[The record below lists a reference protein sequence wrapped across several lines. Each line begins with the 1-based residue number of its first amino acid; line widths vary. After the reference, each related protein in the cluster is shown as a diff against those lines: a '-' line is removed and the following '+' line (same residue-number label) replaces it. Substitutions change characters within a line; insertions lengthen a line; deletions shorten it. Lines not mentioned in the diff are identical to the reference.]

1 MKRLTISTLL
11 SGVLFLT
18 SCNDFLNQEPLD
30 QLSPNEYLTT
40 ESNIAAFATD
50 QYQVLPTHGTY
61 GYGTFE
67 IDNNTD
73 NMAGM
78 QPNVMYAPGY
88 WKVGQEG
95 GSWYFADIYR
105 CNYFFENVLPSY
117 ENNAIVG
124 NTTNIKHY
132 IGEMYFFRAFM
143 YFERLKS
150 LGDFPIITKTYPN
163 EREALI
169 EISKRAPRNEV
180 ARFILSDLD
189 KAIEMMQNIAPSG
202 GKNRLSKDCAILLK
216 SRVALYEGSW
226 LKNFK
231 GTAFVPGGK
240 GWPGNPADVSGFN
253 SDAEVAYFLD
263 EAMKSSKVVGD
274 YIVGK
279 LADNTDT
286 PEGRNASLV
295 SINPYYTMFCD
306 ENMEGYDEILMWKQ
320 FKEGLVTSNLQMEL
334 ARNGGG
340 SGWTRGMVN
349 SFLMRNGLPI
359 YAAGSDY
366 NPDWEKEG
374 VNSTLQNRD
383 SRIVIFTKK
392 PGDANTENKGDVNYY
407 GDDGTPSYCSIR
419 FIYGDKGSLATTGFI
434 IKKGKHYS
442 SHMANDHSAGTSGGI
457 VFRAAEAMLIYM
469 EASYEKNGRID
480 GTADGYWKALRRRAK
495 VDEDYNKT
503 IAATQMSEEAKGDF
517 GAYSHGQLIDATLY
531 NIRRERRNELCAEA
545 LRWEDLKRWR
555 ACDQLIS
562 KPYRV
567 EGMLYWGSN
576 YETQL
581 ADLCKVDPAEGN
593 MSSPDLS
600 KYILPYEKITKNN
613 LIAGQKGFLFTPAHY
628 LNPIGMAVFRQ
639 TASDKNDFTSSVVYQ
654 NPGWKIEGDTGAQP
668 VE

>member
-1 MKRLTISTLL
+1 MDRQTILLISDMRQVCLAEILTKKGHNVRCLDIRNRETALQQLEKLKR
-11 SGVLFLT
+11 F
-18 SCNDFLNQEPLD
+18 
-30 QLSPNEYLTT
+30 
-40 ESNIAAFATD
+40 
-50 QYQVLPTHGTY
+50 
-61 GYGTFE
+61 
-67 IDNNTD
+67 
-73 NMAGM
+73 
-78 QPNVMYAPGY
+78 
-88 WKVGQEG
+88 
-95 GSWYFADIYR
+95 
-105 CNYFFENVLPSY
+105 
-117 ENNAIVG
+117 
-124 NTTNIKHY
+124 
-132 IGEMYFFRAFM
+132 
-143 YFERLKS
+143 
-150 LGDFPIITKTYPN
+150 
-163 EREALI
+163 
-169 EISKRAPRNEV
+169 
-180 ARFILSDLD
+180 LD
-189 KAIEMMQNIAPSG
+189 KADVLILPIPVQKVPEQEIFYDILNKNLEKKTLVMG
-202 GKNRLSKDCAILLK
+202 GCFSTEQRELLTG
-216 SRVALYEGSW
+216 R
-226 LKNFK
+226 
-231 GTAFVPGGK
+231 
-240 GWPGNPADVSGFN
+240 DIH
-253 SDAEVAYFLD
+253 FLD
-263 EAMKSSKVVGD
+263 FMEDTVVTEENAVATAEGTIAELVEKSPYNIDEAKVLVTG
-274 YIVGK
+274 YGYCGK
-279 LADNTDT
+279 AIAKRLGALGARVTVLARRK
-286 PEGRNASLV
+286 EARKEAKG
-295 SINPYYTMFCD
+295 YYTMFCD

-628 LNPIGMAVFRQ
+628 LSPIGMAVFRQ

>member
-117 ENNAIVG
+117 EDNAIVG

-202 GKNRLSKDCAILLK
+202 GKNRLSKDCATLLK

-226 LKNFK
+226 LKNIK
-231 GTAFVPGGK
+231 GTAFVPNGP
-240 GWPGNPADVSGFN
+240 GWP
-253 SDAEVAYFLD
+253 
-263 EAMKSSKVVGD
+263 
-274 YIVGK
+274 
-279 LADNTDT
+279 
-286 PEGRNASLV
+286 
-295 SINPYYTMFCD
+295 
-306 ENMEGYDEILMWKQ
+306 
-320 FKEGLVTSNLQMEL
+320 
-334 ARNGGG
+334 
-340 SGWTRGMVN
+340 
-349 SFLMRNGLPI
+349 
-359 YAAGSDY
+359 
-366 NPDWEKEG
+366 
-374 VNSTLQNRD
+374 
-383 SRIVIFTKK
+383 
-392 PGDANTENKGDVNYY
+392 
-407 GDDGTPSYCSIR
+407 
-419 FIYGDKGSLATTGFI
+419 
-434 IKKGKHYS
+434 
-442 SHMANDHSAGTSGGI
+442 
-457 VFRAAEAMLIYM
+457 
-469 EASYEKNGRID
+469 
-480 GTADGYWKALRRRAK
+480 
-495 VDEDYNKT
+495 
-503 IAATQMSEEAKGDF
+503 
-517 GAYSHGQLIDATLY
+517 
-531 NIRRERRNELCAEA
+531 
-545 LRWEDLKRWR
+545 
-555 ACDQLIS
+555 
-562 KPYRV
+562 
-567 EGMLYWGSN
+567 
-576 YETQL
+576 
-581 ADLCKVDPAEGN
+581 
-593 MSSPDLS
+593 
-600 KYILPYEKITKNN
+600 
-613 LIAGQKGFLFTPAHY
+613 
-628 LNPIGMAVFRQ
+628 
-639 TASDKNDFTSSVVYQ
+639 
-654 NPGWKIEGDTGAQP
+654 
-668 VE
+668 

>member
-202 GKNRLSKDCAILLK
+202 GKNRLSKAF
-216 SRVALYEGSW
+216 SSQGSH
-226 LKNFK
+226 
-231 GTAFVPGGK
+231 
-240 GWPGNPADVSGFN
+240 
-253 SDAEVAYFLD
+253 
-263 EAMKSSKVVGD
+263 
-274 YIVGK
+274 
-279 LADNTDT
+279 
-286 PEGRNASLV
+286 
-295 SINPYYTMFCD
+295 
-306 ENMEGYDEILMWKQ
+306 
-320 FKEGLVTSNLQMEL
+320 
-334 ARNGGG
+334 
-340 SGWTRGMVN
+340 
-349 SFLMRNGLPI
+349 
-359 YAAGSDY
+359 
-366 NPDWEKEG
+366 
-374 VNSTLQNRD
+374 
-383 SRIVIFTKK
+383 FTK
-392 PGDANTENKGDVNYY
+392 A
-407 GDDGTPSYCSIR
+407 
-419 FIYGDKGSLATTGFI
+419 
-434 IKKGKHYS
+434 
-442 SHMANDHSAGTSGGI
+442 
-457 VFRAAEAMLIYM
+457 
-469 EASYEKNGRID
+469 
-480 GTADGYWKALRRRAK
+480 
-495 VDEDYNKT
+495 
-503 IAATQMSEEAKGDF
+503 
-517 GAYSHGQLIDATLY
+517 HG
-531 NIRRERRNELCAEA
+531 
-545 LRWEDLKRWR
+545 
-555 ACDQLIS
+555 
-562 KPYRV
+562 
-567 EGMLYWGSN
+567 
-576 YETQL
+576 
-581 ADLCKVDPAEGN
+581 
-593 MSSPDLS
+593 
-600 KYILPYEKITKNN
+600 
-613 LIAGQKGFLFTPAHY
+613 
-628 LNPIGMAVFRQ
+628 
-639 TASDKNDFTSSVVYQ
+639 
-654 NPGWKIEGDTGAQP
+654 
-668 VE
+668 